1 MSQVKVVLDAN
12 VFVSAAIQN
21 GASHRIVQSWLAGT
35 ARFEVVMCH
44 ELLAEIC
51 DVLTR
56 RPRLRKWVD
65 LDVAVAFVETI
76 EALVDL
82 VEDPESIEA
91 ETRDSDDDYLIAL
104 ARENDVEM
112 IVSGDKDLLEWTAQ
126 RPPVVTP
133 SDFEGRLS
141 ATD

>member
-1 MSQVKVVLDAN
+1 MKVILDAN
-12 VFVSAAIQN
+12 VFVSAAIRK
-21 GASHRIVQSWLAGT
+21 GASHRVVQSWLGGT
-35 ARFEVVMCH
+35 ARFEVVMCP
-44 ELLAEIC
+44 ELLAEIR
-51 DVLTR
+51 DVLTT

-65 LDVAVAFVETI
+65 LDVAVAFVQTI

-82 VEDPESIEA
+82 VDDPEPIEA
-91 ETRDSDDDYLIAL
+91 VTRDAADDYLVAL
-104 ARENDVEM
+104 ARENDVEL

-133 SDFEGRLS
+133 TDFEERLP